1 MVATT
6 RIIANSSRLD
16 LSVSAIRVIGA
27 LVILGLWQVLAF
39 SGLFFRD
46 VVPPLQ
52 NVVGGLITLVGSGA
66 FYVNLAI
73 TGGELAMALVIGG
86 VAGLSVGLVL
96 GSSALLSDAY
106 ERWLSYLGP
115 TPKIILFPMMIML
128 FGVDSG
134 SKIAMGAISCF
145 FPIAISVASGMRGVD
160 PTLRRVGRSLRA
172 GKSQMFFKI
181 ELPAMTAPLL
191 NGVRLGF
198 GVAIIGTLLAETKLS
213 NQGIGFMIIN
223 AYTRFDMPQMYA
235 LLIVTITFAAV
246 VNATTERV
254 AKRFGWSGSG
264 RKPR

>member
-1 MVATT
+1 MAATT
-6 RIIANSSRLD
+6 RVTAAPARLN

-27 LVILGLWQVLAF
+27 VVLLGIWQLLAL

-52 NVVGGLITLVGSGA
+52 NIAGGLIKLLGSGA
-66 FYVNLAI
+66 FYANLAV
-73 TGGELAMALVIGG
+73 TGFELILALAIGG
-86 VAGLSVGLVL
+86 IAGLAVGLLL
-96 GSSALLSDAY
+96 GSRPLLSDAY
-106 ERWLSYLGP
+106 ESWLSYLGP
-115 TPKIILFPMMIML
+115 TPKIILFPVMIML

-145 FPIAISVASGMRGVD
+145 FPIAISVAAGMRGVD
-160 PTLRRVGRSLRA
+160 PTLRRVGRSLQA
-172 GKSQMFFKI
+172 NGWQMFFKI
-181 ELPAMTAPLL
+181 ELPAMAAPLV

-198 GVAIIGTLLAETKLS
+198 GVAVIGTLLAETKLS

-246 VNATTERV
+246 VNAFAERI
-254 AKRFGWSGSG
+254 AKRFGGAGSG
-264 RKPR
+264 RKP